1 MRKVIII
8 SQKLRLTGKV
18 RRNRLATYELNGRT
32 NFIDNKLKEQL
43 DRKVIPDLKKR
54 DKDNVFLVD
63 GGERIG
69 KSVFTQS
76 PAGYIA
82 SQLNTNCGLSNICM
96 TPEEFRK
103 KIENAKKNDV
113 VIYDEAHRGMGSA
126 GALSEINRILTDL
139 MMEMGQKN
147 LCVFIVMPTFFLLQK
162 YTALFRSRG
171 LFHIYERNNKRGYWV
186 YFNQKN
192 KLRLYKGGKKE
203 FNYHCIKWPR
213 FRGRFFN
220 KYIVDEELY
229 RKKKAESFKRSSADR
244 KTKYEKYIKQRNRLL
259 YGIYKD
265 YGLSLEDLSKFCKV
279 NDVQLKKTQISMI
292 IAKFKGTS

>member
-1 MRKVIII
+1 MAFYKI
-8 SQKLRLTGKV
+8 
-18 RRNRLATYELNGRT
+18 NGRT
-32 NFIDNKLKEQL
+32 NYIDNRLKAQL
-43 DRKVIPDLKKR
+43 DSKIIPDLKKR

-63 GGERIG
+63 GAERIG

-76 PAGYIA
+76 PAGYIV
-82 SQLNTNCGLSNICM
+82 SSLDNKFDMGNICM

-103 KIENAKKNDV
+103 KIENANKNDV

-220 KYIVDEELY
+220 KYIVDEEEY
-229 RKKKAESFKRSSADR
+229 RKKKAESFKRSSQDR
-244 KTKYEKYIKQRNRLL
+244 NTKAEKYILHRNQLL
-259 YGIYKD
+259 YGIYKE
-265 YGLSLEDLSKFCKV
+265 YGLSLADLAKFC
-279 NDVQLKKTQISMI
+279 NMNGVQLKKTQISLI
-292 IAKFKGTS
+292 IAKFKGQV